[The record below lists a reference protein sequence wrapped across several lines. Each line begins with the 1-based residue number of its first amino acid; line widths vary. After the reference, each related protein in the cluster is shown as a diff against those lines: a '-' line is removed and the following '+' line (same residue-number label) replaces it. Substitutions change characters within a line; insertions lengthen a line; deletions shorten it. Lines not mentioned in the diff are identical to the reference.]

1 MEVSFSSIVSCC
13 DSNLK
18 DGETPQQDILQ
29 KRKNISNSSREIDL
43 RATFH
48 FYSELVEGK
57 VFRKGNWLETK
68 KGQIG
73 RTFGDME
80 VICCSSFWKVCI
92 SKLEKL
98 QKYVIV
104 MI

>member
-48 FYSELVEGK
+48 FYSELVKGK
-57 VFRKGNWLETK
+57 VFRTGKWLETM
-68 KGQIG
+68 KGKNWEKFG
-73 RTFGDME
+73 RYGGNMLF
-80 VICCSSFWKVCI
+80 
-92 SKLEKL
+92 
-98 QKYVIV
+98 
-104 MI
+104 

>member
-48 FYSELVEGK
+48 FYSELVEGR
-57 VFRKGNWLETK
+57 VFRKGKWLETM
-68 KGQIG
+68 KGKNWEKFG
-73 RTFGDME
+73 RYRGYMLF
-80 VICCSSFWKVCI
+80 
-92 SKLEKL
+92 
-98 QKYVIV
+98 
-104 MI
+104 